1 MLRRG
6 PRHAKAVIVALGT
19 RRGTQGTDSR
29 PQPTSIQSCLMD
41 CREFRNKHVAFVD
54 DLLPAVEM
62 DAMQQHVLVCSR
74 CARHNTAIRRSL
86 MLVRSLP
93 SIEPSPDFIAR
104 LNARLEALGPVSRID
119 LVAPRPYLPS
129 VGAFAALAAG
139 IAAVAYMAIE
149 TTRYFAPP
157 QELRLAPAVAS
168 AFEPAP
174 IANAAFVA
182 SVPSGMPVWPAVL
195 MVGQAPMHFATMEFH
210 EAEQTR

>member
-1 MLRRG
+1 
-6 PRHAKAVIVALGT
+6 
-19 RRGTQGTDSR
+19 
-29 PQPTSIQSCLMD
+29 MD
-41 CREFRNKHVAFVD
+41 CREFRDKHVAFVD

-62 DAMQQHVLVCSR
+62 DAMQEHVTVCSR
-74 CARHNTAIRRSL
+74 CSRQNTAIRRSL

-104 LNARLEALGPVSRID
+104 LNARLEEMGPVSRVD

-129 VGAFAALAAG
+129 VGAFAVLAAG

-149 TTRYFAPP
+149 TTRYFTPP
-157 QELRLAPAVAS
+157 QELRPAPAVAN

-182 SVPSGMPVWPAVL
+182 SVPTGMPVWPAVL
-195 MVGQAPMHFATMEFH
+195 MVGQAPMHFANAEFH
-210 EAEQTR
+210 EAELTR